1 MREIIARKS
10 DLKTLKNSQ
19 LSQIDKL
26 ELESLV
32 KRLTSDIKKINLT
45 KDQQTLQIA
54 EDRIVI

>member
-1 MREIIARKS
+1 LREIIARKS